1 MLRDPMCP
9 APKDGAELA
18 GGVAALGLDPLV
30 EAAGDASLYLVGG
43 AVRDLL
49 LGRERTDID
58 VAVEGDALALGRRLG
73 GEIREHER
81 FGTAKVTIDGLQVDI
96 AGTRAEHYERPGALP
111 EVRPAALAEDLARR
125 DFTINAMA
133 VPLAEPGVL
142 VDPHGG
148 RADLDRGILRV
159 LHPRSFRDDPT
170 RALRAA
176 RYAARFGFALAE
188 ETESLL
194 SDAELDSVSADRVE
208 AELTRLAAE
217 PEWRRAFELLARW
230 GLVELGD
237 PKLMEA
243 VRETLSEARWKGA
256 SPPGRAML
264 VAGGVSG
271 GSYAAP
277 PEPLRE
283 ARRIAAT
290 PPGSPSQMAAAVRD
304 SGPLALVVARALGT
318 EWLDEFMDEWRHV
331 RLEIDG
337 EDLLSAGVPQGPA
350 VGRGLTAA
358 LAAKLDGGTDGRED
372 ELRIALAAARGGADG
387 ARE

>member
-18 GGVAALGLDPLV
+18 RGVGALGLDPLI

-111 EVRPAALAEDLARR
+111 EVRPAALAQDLARR

-133 VPLAEPGVL
+133 VALAEPGEL

-194 SDAELDSVSADRVE
+194 SDADLDSVSADRVE
-208 AELTRLAAE
+208 AELTRLATE

-230 GLVELGD
+230 GLVEVGD

-243 VRETLSEARWKGA
+243 VRETLGEARWKGA

-290 PPGSPSQMAAAVRD
+290 QPGSPSQMAAAVRD
-304 SGPLALVVARALGT
+304 TGPLALVIARALGA

-358 LAAKLDGGTDGRED
+358 LAAKLDGETDGRED
-372 ELRIALAAARGGADG
+372 ELRIALAAARGGAEG
-387 ARE
+387 VRE